1 MNHTQSAMNN
11 PNIIMR
17 LASKV
22 LAGSFDAVNERY
34 DQIIDLRR

>member
-1 MNHTQSAMNN
+1 MDY

-17 LASKV
+17 LANIV
-22 LAGSFDAVNERY
+22 IAVSFDVVKERY

>member
-1 MNHTQSAMNN
+1 MDY

-17 LASKV
+17 LTNKV
-22 LAGSFDAVNERY
+22 IADSFDVVKECY

>member
-1 MNHTQSAMNN
+1 MDH

-17 LASKV
+17 LANKV
-22 LAGSFDAVNERY
+22 IAGSFDEVKERY

>member
-1 MNHTQSAMNN
+1 MDHQPSTMNY

-17 LASKV
+17 LANKGI
-22 LAGSFDAVNERY
+22 AGSFDAVKELY